1 MWEKVENK
9 LVRHFVFNDFKEA
22 LNFMNQIGAL
32 AEKQNHHPEIYNVY
46 NKVTLWLT
54 THDENNTI
62 TEKDYQLSI
71 LINQLIQ

>member
-32 AEKQNHHPEIYNVY
+32 AEKQHHHPEIYNAY

-54 THDENNTI
+54 THDENNTV
-62 TEKDYQLSI
+62 TEKDHQLSI
-71 LINQLIQ
+71 SINQLIQ